1 MSKPPCKDIGHTSSL
16 GATTLLLQV
25 PSTPEAIPMT
35 RVPKAFPSVETLCHA
50 FICPILIFPPS
61 PASGTGSNSQI
72 INLDVLLFNLLSNSL
87 NSRCKTSLLYLPM
100 PLISMCTMTSGL
112 SKYSVPRP
120 WYQEGSTSQLSC
132 HGSEPTMVPQ
142 TVLVSSERTSLPQ
155 YPTQYTCLRGE

>member
-50 FICPILIFPPS
+50 FICPILIFLPS

-87 NSRCKTSLLYLPM
+87 NSCCKTLSLYLPM

-112 SKYSVPRP
+112 SKYSVPSPRYP
-120 WYQEGSTSQLSC
+120 WPWHQEGSTSQLSC

-142 TVLVSSERTSLPQ
+142 TVLVSSEIQHSILV
-155 YPTQYTCLRGE
+155 